1 MKTTK
6 NFCQLTDNCYQLT
19 AMILSEFT
27 SQKTNTEIQK
37 NIHKCFPIISKNLRS
52 LWNIKINLSIAP
64 RQQKTAFFFFPKL
77 LSEWIP
83 LATGKYLKT
92 MCWDLSLWYYYTAYV
107 WWLSTWP
114 LSINPTISFF
124 FPYTPS
130 AVNHKVLQPR
140 V

>member
-64 RQQKTAFFFFPKL
+64 RQQKTAFFFFFQNCYQNEFLWPLGNILKL
-77 LSEWIP
+77 CVEIWVCGTITQHMFDDYQRDPYQSIPP
-83 LATGKYLKT
+83 LA
-92 MCWDLSLWYYYTAYV
+92 
-107 WWLSTWP
+107 
-114 LSINPTISFF
+114 FF
-124 FPYTPS
+124 FLI
-130 AVNHKVLQPR
+130 HLQL
-140 V
+140 